1 MNDAPR
7 VQGDPGGT
15 REHQPTDGQREL
27 RTLLEQLIR
36 RKRPAANVELRH
48 LRSLLESAA
57 PSAESLRV
65 LDAVLD
71 SPLDVDTS
79 ILEMLLSTV
88 RSANRSLQRQTQ
100 RIEHA
105 RLAFEQ
111 QRAGRRCE
119 AVSAT
124 DAAERPASSVEA
136 TVRGLHVRQ
145 GGHDFVIP
153 IEVVERALAAEVR
166 SLPTVCGR
174 KVTSI
179 AGEVC
184 DVVLLSE
191 ELGLPATDSSAGTL
205 LVIATAGRRVCLAI
219 DEVLGPVK
227 ASVTTLDRILPG
239 VPHAVDMATLESGA
253 LALVP
258 DFSRLFR

>member
-1 MNDAPR
+1 
-7 VQGDPGGT
+7 
-15 REHQPTDGQREL
+15 
-27 RTLLEQLIR
+27 
-36 RKRPAANVELRH
+36 
-48 LRSLLESAA
+48 
-57 PSAESLRV
+57 
-65 LDAVLD
+65 
-71 SPLDVDTS
+71 
-79 ILEMLLSTV
+79 
-88 RSANRSLQRQTQ
+88 
-100 RIEHA
+100 
-105 RLAFEQ
+105 
-111 QRAGRRCE
+111 
-119 AVSAT
+119 
-124 DAAERPASSVEA
+124 
-136 TVRGLHVRQ
+136 
-145 GGHDFVIP
+145 VIP